1 MTIDDAAIGEG
12 KLFFDCLL
20 NLMKENNYEGISHIY
35 IVSNWRSCASHGAS
49 HSVQSCCYVRIEGI
63 YIYSNSV
70 PLI

>member
-35 IVSNWRSCASHGAS
+35 TCPTGNPVRAMELRIPSNLVVMCVSK
-49 HSVQSCCYVRIEGI
+49 V
-63 YIYSNSV
+63 YIYTRTRYH
-70 PLI
+70 